1 MECPFCFAD
10 QCQSIEI
17 PYTRFQHLGF
27 ENYYQNGKILR
38 CSKCQ
43 LLSNIL
49 DAEKQSELNNIYES
63 LEYSEG
69 KITNQTYLTSEGN
82 RVTRSHLQAEILS
95 TYLESLPPPSVIL
108 DIGCFDGA
116 LLRELYKHY
125 PQAQL
130 HGFDVNR
137 HVQSVFPQEKNFH
150 FWRSELEN
158 ITLNCDLICLS
169 FSIFYIRD
177 IAQLFSYFPKWLK
190 PGGVIFIQ
198 TPNVITNPYSILL
211 GDQYYYFTP
220 TIFRNMFHRI
230 GYEVQFI
237 ENPYFPRDLLVI
249 AKQFNEIPQWQ
260 YEDDQSIYQCLEHL
274 NQVKQ
279 KINTLSQQHRIGVLG
294 TTMTA
299 AFVDS
304 VLGDKNVFFVDENT
318 SRIGSQFRGKRVLH
332 PSSLDPDVSLIL
344 PYGASNQKIKSR
356 FTEEYQLTQ
365 FELV

>member
-1 MECPFCFAD
+1 MKCPYCG
-10 QCQSIEI
+10 SEKYKTIEI
-17 PYTRFQHLGF
+17 PYTRFQHLSF
-27 ENYYQNGKILR
+27 EDFYENEIIVG

-43 LLSNIL
+43 LLSNFL
-49 DAEKQSELNNIYES
+49 DAEKQRKLNNIFES

-69 KITNQTYLTSEGN
+69 RITSQTYLTCEGK
-82 RVTRSHLQAEILS
+82 RVTRSYLQAEILS

-150 FWRSELEN
+150 FLRSELEN

-169 FSIFYIRD
+169 HSIIYFRH
-177 IAQLFSYFPKWLK
+177 IAQLFSLLK
-190 PGGVIFIQ
+190 YLLNPNGNIFIQ
-198 TPNVITNPYSILL
+198 TPNILTNPYSILL

-220 TIFRNMFHRI
+220 TVFRNMFHRI
-230 GYEVQFI
+230 GYDVRFI
-237 ENPYFPRDLLVI
+237 ENSYFPRDLLVI
-249 AKQFNEIPQWQ
+249 AKPFNEISQRQ
-260 YEDDQSIYQCLEHL
+260 DEDDRTIYQCLEHL

-279 KINTLSQQHRIGVLG
+279 KLDTLSQQHQIGVLG
-294 TTMTA
+294 TTVTA

-304 VLGDKNVFFVDENT
+304 VLGDKNDFFAEENT
-318 SRIGSQFRGKRVLH
+318 SRIGSQFRGKRVIH
-332 PSSLDPDVSLIL
+332 PSSLDQKDCLIL
-344 PYGASNQKIKSR
+344 PYGASNSGISERFSR
-356 FTEEYQLTQ
+356 NYQLTR
-365 FELV
+365 FEMI